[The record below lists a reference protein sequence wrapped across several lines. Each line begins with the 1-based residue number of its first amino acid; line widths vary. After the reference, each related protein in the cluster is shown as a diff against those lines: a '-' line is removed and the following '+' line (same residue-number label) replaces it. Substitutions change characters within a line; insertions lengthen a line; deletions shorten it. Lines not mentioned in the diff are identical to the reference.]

1 MIIWTCHGASGNM
14 WSSKLLHK
22 FNDVVWHVSWP
33 ITVNIL
39 AMLGGGN
46 KVTLW
51 KESVDGQWVCI
62 SDVNKGQG
70 SGSASITEAQ
80 QNEQ

>member
-1 MIIWTCHGASGNM
+1 MEVECALLRTQGEEGRVPPPAGAVFC
-14 WSSKLLHK
+14 LQ
-22 FNDVVWHVSWP
+22 
-33 ITVNIL
+33 
-39 AMLGGGN
+39 
-46 KVTLW
+46 VTLW

-70 SGSASITEAQ
+70 SVSTSVTEGQ

>member
-1 MIIWTCHGASGNM
+1 MNVFPQPLSTFRVRLE
-14 WSSKLLHK
+14 SSKNRCRPVTLCANLQ
-22 FNDVVWHVSWP
+22 
-33 ITVNIL
+33 
-39 AMLGGGN
+39 
-46 KVTLW
+46 VTLW

-70 SGSASITEAQ
+70 SVSTSITEGQ

>member
-1 MIIWTCHGASGNM
+1 MSLSFIRGEQREGVLPCNRLCAR
-14 WSSKLLHK
+14 LQ
-22 FNDVVWHVSWP
+22 
-33 ITVNIL
+33 
-39 AMLGGGN
+39 
-46 KVTLW
+46 VTLW

-70 SGSASITEAQ
+70 SVSASVTEGQ

>member
-1 MIIWTCHGASGNM
+1 MLDVPLDGELWSPMEVERTPLPRTQAEEGRVPPPVGAVFC
-14 WSSKLLHK
+14 LQ
-22 FNDVVWHVSWP
+22 
-33 ITVNIL
+33 
-39 AMLGGGN
+39 
-46 KVTLW
+46 VTLW

-70 SGSASITEAQ
+70 SVSTAVTEGQ